1 MKASFSKTINS
12 LILFFLI
19 GSTAS
24 SQLMD
29 ALPRHAYWGAS
40 VNYPTETRAGAT
52 IRSVVPG
59 GFLSQLGLKPGD
71 IILKV
76 NNITLSTSAKT
87 EEMFYT
93 ANLIKGGT
101 SVSLDVIQNGKLISK
116 SGTVPA
122 RPKESFN
129 KIVTEYKSILSPRGH
144 RVQVIITRP
153 ENVKVKIPGIFLVRW
168 MSCDPIEKPT
178 SPKHGVMRMLEDF
191 IQKSGYA
198 VIRVEKSGL
207 GDSEGCPCYDADF
220 NDELVAHQSA
230 YEVFRKLD
238 FVDSTKIV
246 VFAQSNGAAYAPLV
260 AGKRLPGAF
269 VISGGW
275 AKTWFEHMLEYKRK
289 SFELEG
295 NSPSEIT
302 RKMKLVTELY
312 SEYLIHK
319 RIPGD
324 VIIQKPHL
332 KEVWDGEFDHQW
344 GLPVRYMQQLQDL
357 DIASAW
363 SKVNVPT
370 YVFYGDYDLAMARE
384 DHQKIAD
391 LINKNGKTLAKF
403 EVIPQMNHSLFWFE
417 NLLDQETDFY
427 GKGVYKSDLAEN
439 ILAWMRDVLN
449 KK

>member
-1 MKASFSKTINS
+1 MKSSLAKTINF

-19 GSTAS
+19 SGTAS

-40 VNYPTETRAGAT
+40 FNYPTEVKAGAT
-52 IRSVVPG
+52 IRSVIPG
-59 GFLSQLGLKPGD
+59 GFAFQLGLKPGD

-76 NNITLSTSAKT
+76 NNVTLSTSAKT
-87 EEMFYT
+87 EEVFYST
-93 ANLIKGGT
+93 NLVKGGAT
-101 SVSLDVIQNGKLISK
+101 VSIDVIQNGKLTVK
-116 SGTVPA
+116 SGTVPS
-122 RPKESFN
+122 RPRESFN

-153 ENVKVKIPGIFLVRW
+153 ENAKGKVPGIFLVRW

-178 SPKHGVMRMLEDF
+178 GSKHGVMRMLEDF

-220 NDELVAHQSA
+220 QDELAAHQSA

-238 FVDSTKIV
+238 FVDSARIV

-260 AGKRLPGAF
+260 VGNRQPGAF

-275 AKTWFEHMLEYKRK
+275 AKTWFEHMLEYKRR

-295 NSPSEIT
+295 NSSSEIT
-302 RKMKLVTELY
+302 RKMKLITELY

-319 RIPGD
+319 QTPGEI
-324 VIIQKPHL
+324 IIQRPHL
-332 KEVWDGEFDHQW
+332 KEVWDGEYDHQW
-344 GLPVRYMQQLQDL
+344 GLPIKYMQQLQDL

-363 SKVNVPT
+363 SRVTVPT
-370 YVFYGDYDLAMARE
+370 YVFYGDFDLAMTKE

-391 LINKNGKTLAKF
+391 LINKNGKNLATF
-403 EVIPQMNHSLFWFE
+403 EVIPQMSHSLFWFD

-427 GKGVYKSDLAEN
+427 GKGVYKPELAEK
-439 ILAWMRDVLN
+439 ILAWTRGVFDR
-449 KK
+449 K